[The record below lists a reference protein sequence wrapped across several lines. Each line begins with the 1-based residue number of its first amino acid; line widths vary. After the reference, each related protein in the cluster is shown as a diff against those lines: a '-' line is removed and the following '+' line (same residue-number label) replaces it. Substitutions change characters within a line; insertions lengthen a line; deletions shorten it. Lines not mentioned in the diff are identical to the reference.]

1 MRRISFNPRFVN
13 EVGNDLV
20 PGKIHTIRQNYDFW
34 KRFEGQDAALFA
46 WEGKPYRSKQRVF
59 CVKRI
64 VSVQKITFVNNLRVG
79 MSWLVNDK
87 NKKINPVLLA
97 ANDGFIGDNWDGLGK
112 ERAAVE
118 LFDWFMSYSDGDMAI
133 LHFTKLRY

>member
-13 EVGNDLV
+13 EAGNDLV

-34 KRFEGQDAALFA
+34 KKFEGQDVALLT

-64 VSVQKITFVNNLRVG
+64 VSVQKVAKLLFDFYLPQK
-79 MSWLVNDK
+79 MNDGSFPILSVSILSK
-87 NKKINPVLLA
+87 
-97 ANDGFIGDNWDGLGK
+97 NDGFE
-112 ERAAVE
+112 ERQE
-118 LFDWFMSYSDGDMAI
+118 FNYWFYDYPDGDMAI
-133 LHFTKLRY
+133 LHFTDFRY